1 MARKKVNL
9 RWITND
15 SARRAAYKKRCKSLM
30 KKTSELAT
38 LCGVKACV
46 VVYGEGGAQPE
57 VWPSPPEAR
66 RVLEKFKAAPEIGR
80 FKKAQSQE
88 DFIRS
93 RISKLRDQVSKL
105 DLANREHE
113 TARLLHESMDGARPG
128 LICTSV
134 EELANL
140 RWTAEKKMARVKE
153 LLQQQIASQVAL
165 PKHPASSSAHP
176 QPQAPYT
183 EMQMLAES
191 EDLQQPLQQDWPTGL
206 QAPADVGIGDVV
218 CNAIASTSNGHA
230 SPSSNGGDMTQ
241 AHHNLDFCSGFPWAQ
256 DVFPLSPME

>member
-9 RWITND
+9 KWITND
-15 SARRAAYKKRCKSLM
+15 SARRAAYKKRCKGLM

-66 RVLEKFKAAPEIGR
+66 RVLQKFKAMPEVGR

-176 QPQAPYT
+176 QPQASHT
-183 EMQMLAES
+183 EMQMLAEP
-191 EDLQQPLQQDWPTGL
+191 EELQPLQQDWPTDL
-206 QAPADVGIGDVV
+206 QAPADGGIGDVV
-218 CNAIASTSNGHA
+218 CNAIASTSNGCA

-241 AHHNLDFCSGFPWAQ
+241 TPHNLDFCSGFPWTQ
-256 DVFPLSPME
+256 VVFPLSPME

>member
-1 MARKKVNL
+1 MARKKVSL
-9 RWITND
+9 KWISNAST
-15 SARRAAYKKRCKSLM
+15 RRATYKKRCKGLM

-46 VVYGEGGAQPE
+46 VVYGEEGGAQQPE

-66 RVLEKFKAAPEIGR
+66 RVLQKFKAMPEIGR

-88 DFIRS
+88 DLIQS
-93 RISKLRDQVSKL
+93 RISKLRDQVGKL

-113 TARLLHESMDGARPG
+113 TSRLLHESMDGRRPG
-128 LICTSV
+128 LVCTNV

-140 RWTAEKKMARVKE
+140 RWMVETKMARVKE

-176 QPQAPYT
+176 QASYAA
-183 EMQMLAES
+183 EMQALAES
-191 EDLQQPLQQDWPTGL
+191 EDLQPLQQDWPTYPVPTEGEL
-206 QAPADVGIGDVV
+206 LGDVV
-218 CNAIASTSNGHA
+218 CNAIASTSNGCA

-241 AHHNLDFCSGFPWAQ
+241 TPNLDFCSGFPWAQ